1 MSLGLKYIVSSVAVI
16 LVSLLLLITFGDN
29 GMMELFRLQD
39 RERVLVGQNETLARE
54 NVNLY
59 RTIDRLK
66 NDPLYIEHVARIEL
80 GMIGKNDLIIIRPD
94 GGRQRK

>member
-29 GMMELFRLQD
+29 GMMELLRLQD